1 MQSRQFR
8 LEQRLKI
15 LCNKRASKLGLGLTP
30 SCNNL
35 IHRMISHGVQRME
48 SQGVV
53 EKEEQI
59 MHAERNLSHYLDK
72 LSDKAQSIGT
82 YPMVGAKVFDDV
94 FREQCPIWPY
104 C

>member
-8 LEQRLKI
+8 LEQRLKNI
-15 LCNKRASKLGLGLTP
+15 CGKRASKLGLGLTP

-35 IHRMISHGVQRME
+35 IQRMISHGVERME
-48 SQGVV
+48 SQGAT
-53 EKEEQI
+53 EREEQVVQ
-59 MHAERNLSHYLDK
+59 AERNLSRYLDK
-72 LSDKAQSIGT
+72 LSDKAQSVGT
-82 YPMVGAKVFDDV
+82 YPMVGAKIFDDV